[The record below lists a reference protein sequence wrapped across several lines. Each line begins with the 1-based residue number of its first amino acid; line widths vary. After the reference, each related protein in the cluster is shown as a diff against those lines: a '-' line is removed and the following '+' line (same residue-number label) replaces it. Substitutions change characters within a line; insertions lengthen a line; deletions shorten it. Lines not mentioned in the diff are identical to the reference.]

1 MLRVGSRRPIGATV
15 GPRATRDENAGATR
29 HGTIDVT
36 WSEDRL
42 HRWLREELAPRG
54 LAGSV
59 GHDAA
64 VLKAAEGRTVA
75 CADQTIAGVHY
86 EPGRSGARVAR
97 KAVGR
102 ALSDLAATA
111 ARPRA
116 VLVAATLPPE
126 TEERWIRALLRAAR
140 DVAREHRA
148 ELVGGDLACAPGPA
162 HVAVTALGVIEARG
176 RPPGR
181 DRARAGQIV
190 VATGAFG
197 GSRLGRHERPRPRIA
212 EGRALWRAGATAMMD
227 VSDGLA
233 RDLARIARA
242 SGVRI
247 ELIDVPVHRDA
258 ERAARASG
266 RTAREHALSDGED
279 YELVATLPRSG
290 LDALPRARD
299 YAVVGHVATGRG
311 LWIARPDGRLAR
323 WDGSGGWVHGR

>member
-1 MLRVGSRRPIGATV
+1 MP
-15 GPRATRDENAGATR
+15 
-29 HGTIDVT
+29 

-42 HRWLREELAPRG
+42 HRWLASELAPTG

-64 VLKAAEGRTVA
+64 VLRARPGRTVV
-75 CADQTIAGVHY
+75 CTDQTIAGVHY
-86 EPGRSGARVAR
+86 EEGRSGAVVAR

-111 ARPRA
+111 ATPRA
-116 VLVAATLPPE
+116 VLVALTCPRAT
-126 TEERWIRALLRAAR
+126 TERWIRALLRGAR
-140 DVAREHRA
+140 AVAREHRA

-162 HVAVTALGVIEARG
+162 HVAVTALGALASRG

-181 DRARAGQIV
+181 DRARSGQVV

-212 EGRALWRAGATAMMD
+212 EGRKLWRAGATALMD

-233 RDLARIARA
+233 LDLGRLARA

-247 ELIDVPVHRDA
+247 DLLDVPVHRDA
-258 ERAARASG
+258 ERAARSSG
-266 RTAREHALSDGED
+266 RSAREHALSDGED
-279 YELVATLPRSG
+279 YELVATLPRAALERLPGSACTVIGRVSSG
-290 LDALPRARD
+290 Q
-299 YAVVGHVATGRG
+299 G
-311 LWIARPDGRLAR
+311 LWIRAEDGELVR
-323 WDGSGGWVHGR
+323 WSGSGGWLHGS